1 MTVLFILM
9 IASLVLTL
17 LVSVVAIVMSTSNGT
32 NWSLE
37 IWNNLKKGRRQNRR
51 PNISPKPTDED

>member
-17 LVSVVAIVMSTSNGT
+17 LISVVAIVMSTSNGT

-37 IWNNLKKGRRQNRR
+37 IWNKLKKGRRQNHR
-51 PNISPKPTDED
+51 PNISDELTDKD